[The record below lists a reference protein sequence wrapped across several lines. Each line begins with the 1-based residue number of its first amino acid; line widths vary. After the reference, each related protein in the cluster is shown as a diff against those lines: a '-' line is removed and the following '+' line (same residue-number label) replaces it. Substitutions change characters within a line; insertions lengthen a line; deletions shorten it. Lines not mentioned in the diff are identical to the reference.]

1 MNNKH
6 DIEKKRWAE
15 LAGITL
21 NESERNKKETAHLI
35 EYIRANDGTA
45 LGIVKENQKFYIKKT
60 NKKGDLMVEDFE
72 YLKGHMYRSED
83 SSNSIN
89 VAQKKLKNYINELN
103 ESASK
108 IDDNFD
114 IVQFRKKYFKENEE
128 KEVVDDGQPEEA
140 PVQNVDTTDIED
152 EVQVDASVIEPAPA
166 GDMSGEQ
173 EYEGLDS
180 VASIVGRFSQEL
192 GERELTPEE
201 GKSILNTAITIAAKI
216 MPELEDVDKA
226 AFIKRI
232 ENNGQKLD
240 EKYLKEDDDDDM
252 EDVVGDIHAS
262 LSMPDMKQDFEHH
275 EEEDDDDDDMLE
287 IDLED
292 KKIKIPLGEAKSE
305 IRKLVKEE
313 KAKVKVKKLVEY
325 ITEAILEGKNIE
337 PKSKLNKEI
346 YKTVVEEISSL
357 SRKMLREF
365 VDGKKI
371 EPKTKAEKV
380 IYKHILEESKSNKKL
395 MESVKKGK
403 LKLIKEAIKRK
414 SNL

>member
-1 MNNKH
+1 MNNKL

-15 LAGITL
+15 LAGINL
-21 NESERNKKETAHLI
+21 NESERNKKETAHLV

-60 NKKGDLMVEDFE
+60 SKKGDLVVEDFD
-72 YLKGHMYRSED
+72 YLKGHMYRSEA
-83 SSNSIN
+83 SFNSIN
-89 VAQKKLKNYINELN
+89 RAQKELKNYINEIN
-103 ESASK
+103 ESTSN

-128 KEVVDDGQPEEA
+128 KEMGGEPERKEKPSPA
-140 PVQNVDTTDIED
+140 QEVDTTDIED
-152 EVQVDASVIEPAPA
+152 EVQVDASEIEPAPA
-166 GDMSGEQ
+166 GDMGGEQ
-173 EYEGLDS
+173 EDEGLDS

-201 GKSILNTAITIAAKI
+201 GKSILNTAITITAKV
-216 MPELEDVDKA
+216 MPEFEDVDKEG
-226 AFIKRI
+226 FIKRI

-240 EKYLKEDDDDDM
+240 EKYLKEDDDDM

-262 LSMPDMKQDFEHH
+262 LSMPDMKQDFELQ
-275 EEEDDDDDDMLE
+275 EEDDDDDMLE
-287 IDLED
+287 IDLES

-346 YKTVVEEISSL
+346 YKTVVEEMSSL

-365 VDGKKI
+365 IDGKKI

-395 MESVKKGK
+395 IESVKKGK